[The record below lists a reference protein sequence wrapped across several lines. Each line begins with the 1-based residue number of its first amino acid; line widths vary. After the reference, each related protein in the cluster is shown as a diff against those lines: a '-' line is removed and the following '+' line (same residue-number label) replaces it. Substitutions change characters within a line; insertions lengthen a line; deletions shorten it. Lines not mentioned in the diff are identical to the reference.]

1 MGNSISGSS
10 GVPTYYKADF
20 CYPTDPT
27 GSGDNTSMTYYNLIR
42 NFQYNLKVT
51 RISGNGSKTLA
62 DAIVGGPMNNFM
74 GVTTAGNITNIA
86 NDSSRLYVSFTD
98 EMFTTKDPIVIKYK
112 NVFNM
117 HNPSITSDDEIS
129 NLRRRRSNKT

>member
-62 DAIVGGPMNNFM
+62 DAIVGGREVDE
-74 GVTTAGNITNIA
+74 GHDTLVVVLHEIVVEQSEVLGERWLQTRVTLRDVQRVAVICDIKQLRDA
-86 NDSSRLYVSFTD
+86 WLRSC
-98 EMFTTKDPIVIKYK
+98 TTIVHTQ
-112 NVFNM
+112 VA
-117 HNPSITSDDEIS
+117 H
-129 NLRRRRSNKT
+129 L